1 MEQKEAIKSNALS
14 EKCFIRP
21 GQKLAILIV
30 GSVLLSLTFV
40 CISMWLY
47 SATGVEQVD
56 LSRPGFKDVRGQ
68 SFQRNEDEDS
78 LEYSNTGPINKES
91 LDEFEKKFDKAAKDA
106 TSVESFASDVL
117 SDKALGIDK
126 KDSSEDV
133 K

>member
-47 SATGVEQVD
+47 SATGAEQVD

-91 LDEFEKKFDKAAKDA
+91 LDEFEKKFDKAVKDA

-117 SDKALGIDK
+117 SDKSLGIDK

>member
-47 SATGVEQVD
+47 SATGAEQVD

-91 LDEFEKKFDKAAKDA
+91 LDEFEKKFNKAVKDA

>member
-47 SATGVEQVD
+47 SATGAEQVD

-91 LDEFEKKFDKAAKDA
+91 LDEFEKKFDKAVKDA

-117 SDKALGIDK
+117 SDKSLGIDK
-126 KDSSEDV
+126 KDSTEDV